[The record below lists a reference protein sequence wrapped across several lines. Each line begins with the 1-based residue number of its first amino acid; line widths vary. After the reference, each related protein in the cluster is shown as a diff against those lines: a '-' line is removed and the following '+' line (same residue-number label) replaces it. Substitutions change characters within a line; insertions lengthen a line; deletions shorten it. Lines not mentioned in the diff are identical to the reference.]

1 MSAEGFNL
9 KGECQLLLN
18 ERRSQS
24 LAKRCF
30 RGHPTYCDN
39 GGRTLKQL
47 IHCIYASLAM
57 PQLKESELPLLLEQA
72 RSANAKANLTGM
84 LLYIDGSFF
93 QVLEGEA
100 QTVEAVYTKIQH
112 DPRHTRVTQIINEP
126 IAGRDFSEWTMGFSV
141 LDRLDAGKL
150 IGENDFFT
158 AASCVAQ
165 MGVGRAKKLL
175 SAFRDGRWRLERTGL
190 HRVVG

>member
-1 MSAEGFNL
+1 MNAVHEFQRTMFQAAPQGPAS
-9 KGECQLLLN
+9 CD
-18 ERRSQS
+18 
-24 LAKRCF
+24 
-30 RGHPTYCDN
+30 TCDN
-39 GGRTLKQL
+39 GDRTLKQL

-72 RSANAKANLTGM
+72 RSANAKVNLTGM

-93 QVLEGEA
+93 QVLEGEG
-100 QTVEAVYTKIQH
+100 EAVNAVYAKIEH

-126 IAGRDFSEWTMGFSV
+126 IAERDFSEWTMGFSV
-141 LDRLDAGKL
+141 LDRLDVGKL

-158 AASCVAQ
+158 TASCVAE
-165 MGVGRAKKLL
+165 MGAGRAKKLL
-175 SAFRDGRWRLERTGL
+175 SAFRDGRWRMERTDI